1 MNMRTLETEYLVVER
16 SEQFN
21 WLERYFLRRMHPR
34 NIFFDSGALMWG
46 SYFLWN
52 QDWPRAL
59 VVVAGIS
66 VLGLLSVLSVDP
78 EKMADTTLGKIGLL
92 HLHPVNFIIQVIGM
106 FPFVYGVWLH
116 SAEFILA
123 GFSVI
128 LFGHIFG
135 WSKVNAN
142 FSVADNGVT

>member
-1 MNMRTLETEYLVVER
+1 MNTRTLETEYIVVER

-21 WLERYFLRRMHPR
+21 WVERYFLRRMHPR
-34 NIFFDSGALMWG
+34 SMFFDSIAFMWG

-52 QDWPRAL
+52 QDWPRAI
-59 VVVAGIS
+59 VVSAAIVI
-66 VLGLLSVLSVDP
+66 LGLLTVLSVDP

-92 HLHPVNFIIQVIGM
+92 HLHPVNFITQVIGM
-106 FPFVYGVWLH
+106 FPFIYGVWLH
-116 SAEFILA
+116 STEFILA

-142 FSVADNGVT
+142 FSVTDNGLT